1 MRIQVDTN
9 LLLRVR
15 DADDPRHAVCVEA
28 LDRLLDG
35 THELFLCAQVLIEYW
50 VVATRP
56 RNVNGLGLSAAEA
69 DLDFQEFCRTFVVL
83 PEPPDMA
90 VRWHDLVSRCAVHG
104 RNAHDTRLIALM
116 LAHGVTTVL
125 TLNSAD
131 FARYTEITCLAPED
145 V

>member
-9 LLLRVR
+9 ILLRVR
-15 DADDPRHAVCVEA
+15 DADDARHAVCVEA
-28 LDRLLDG
+28 VDRLQGG
-35 THELFLCAQVLIEYW
+35 THELFICAQVLIEYW

-56 RNVNGLGLSAAEA
+56 RNVNGLGLNADDA
-69 DLDFQEFCRTFVVL
+69 DLDFQDFCRSFVVL

-90 VRWHDLVSRCAVHG
+90 VRWHDLASRYAVHG
-104 RNAHDTRLIALM
+104 RDAHDTRLAALM
-116 LAHGVTTVL
+116 LSHGVTVIL
-125 TLNSAD
+125 TLNPAD

>member
-9 LLLRVR
+9 ILLRVR
-15 DADDPRHAVCVEA
+15 DADDPRHAVCVKA
-28 LDRLLDG
+28 LNQLQDG
-35 THELFLCAQVLIEYW
+35 TNELLICAQVLIEYW

-56 RNVNGLGLSAAEA
+56 RDVNGLGLCAAEA
-69 DLDFQEFCRTFVVL
+69 ALDFDEFCRAFVLL

-90 VRWHDLVSRCAVHG
+90 NRWHELAHRYAVHG
-104 RNAHDTRLIALM
+104 RGAHDTRLVALM
-116 LAHGVTTVL
+116 MAHSVTDIL
-125 TLNSAD
+125 TLNPAD